1 MEHLSQLFDP
11 QGYYRPI
18 KKSFSKFAPV
28 FVSGSWGPH
37 RTRFL
42 IPSQMSESAY
52 LYPTVRVYTLSYKY
66 SPTLL
71 KSKSLVH
78 LCCCCC
84 CCSAQYYFFFALLC
98 FLALNFAFI
107 SNSHFSLAMDSC
119 SKSLLDSVSPFNCL
133 IFGNLFHFPLP
144 FFSQSFFFFFSYLKW
159 ALIMLALFVE
169 HRFG

>member
-28 FVSGSWGPH
+28 FVSGAWGPH

-42 IPSQMSESAY
+42 IPSQMSESAH

-133 IFGNLFHFPLP
+133 IFGNLFHFPLR
-144 FFSQSFFFFFSYLKW
+144 FFSHSFFFFFPYLKW